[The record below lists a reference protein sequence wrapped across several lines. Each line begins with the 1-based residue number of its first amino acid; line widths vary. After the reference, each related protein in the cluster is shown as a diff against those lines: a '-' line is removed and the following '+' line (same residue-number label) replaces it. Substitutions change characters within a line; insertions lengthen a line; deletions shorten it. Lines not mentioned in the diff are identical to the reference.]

1 MPMLKEISIQQQ
13 PSRTNIPAGC
23 HSQQGAPFFRSF
35 IAKGWAT
42 THVGAPPSSRSSQL
56 RWAGAAQALLSA
68 AMLLSPLQA
77 QQSPTSKTPPATYLL
92 HPGDAITVNYR
103 FTPEFDDTA
112 TVAPDGRIALKNL
125 GELPAAGLSLTALR
139 QSIAIAAKGKL
150 VDPEITVSLK
160 EFERPLVVVAGEVQL
175 PGKFELRKPTT
186 ALQAILLAGGPKQ
199 DSALGHVLLFRRISA
214 DTAETHVLDLHKLK
228 SATARARND
237 MLLEPDDMILVRQDT
252 LSSVERYVKIFNL
265 GVYFNPIGNNGIF

>member
-1 MPMLKEISIQQQ
+1 MP
-13 PSRTNIPAGC
+13 PTN
-23 HSQQGAPFFRSF
+23 
-35 IAKGWAT
+35 
-42 THVGAPPSSRSSQL
+42 
-56 RWAGAAQALLSA
+56 
-68 AMLLSPLQA
+68 
-77 QQSPTSKTPPATYLL
+77 YLL
-92 HPGDAITVNYR
+92 HPGDAVTVNYR

-125 GELPAAGLSLTALR
+125 GEISAAGLSLTGLR
-139 QSIAIAAKGKL
+139 ERIAEAAKTQL

-160 EFERPLVVVAGEVQL
+160 EFERPLVVVAGEVLL

-199 DSALGHVLLFRRISA
+199 DSAMGHVILFRRISA

-237 MLLEPDDMILVRQDT
+237 MLLQPDDMILVRQDT